1 MGFKRVFGRD
11 IRFISDLKVQPLV
24 NGEPLEE
31 TPRGDFFCEGELAWV
46 IPVLMCCH
54 AHAGIQVRGSHTK
67 AFSNAMEI
75 IRKAR
80 LFWTDILEVGI
91 WKEDRYVAVTEIYGV
106 WLARSSTL
114 VATSK
119 ARERLSSLGE
129 AFSSMMNRA
138 DLEVP
143 LKLVLSKLDG
153 QNKPAREIIEEAL
166 KELKI
171 SSEYL
176 AEIEQLWLGD
186 LGWTIRLLR
195 PLLLAL
201 HQDADLSILTEI
213 TTEDALKHFLTGF
226 NLSPLNQSR
235 ALSIVRK
242 SNGFI
247 NLGLSL
253 YESFGDT
260 FQLYKWNLAMK
271 RAGERPAKN
280 QEADVQFQDH
290 MDSAQVPLRSI
301 VRKLLKDNKEIGTY
315 TDLIEQLESLGVP
328 DNYHDLYWD
337 VTFQQTMVVVKP
349 LLVSWQAQLGG
360 IESITTAQ
368 NVDELLTKLEVLNF
382 EPTVDPLEIFTT
394 NRASCLKTLQTIQKT
409 GIIWCLQNDVSFSFW
424 DHNATVFLDFIE
436 ASLEKEGYLDIWN
449 NGKVFTISKSL
460 PHDEEMKPF
469 WDALDNSDNL
479 SNFLISMDIKDED
492 LSSFEKK
499 LEEIKNKA
507 EKTKRVVSV
516 CGKNFD
522 NTEDNLSQLFN
533 HIEGEIH
540 DNCMPDIDLT
550 DIAKLNEIKE
560 KTRKKAGLS
569 KKERL
574 SKPKGRMSQ
583 AMKNLVGLAGEIHAY
598 RVLRKKYGATIVNPS
613 SWISENSTFK
623 FPGNSVSDAYGC
635 DFKIK
640 HKKKTYFIEVK
651 ATQGDEE
658 VFELGLSE
666 IRRAVE
672 VANRRKE
679 KFIIFHITDA
689 LSDSPE
695 FRFLPNPY
703 DKKYSK
709 LYRFFEAGLK
719 IKFEKV

>member
-1 MGFKRVFGRD
+1 MKLKGITISIFFYILFLSVGFSQSNPLF
-11 IRFISDLKVQPLV
+11 SDAEVV
-24 NGEPLEE
+24 D
-31 TPRGDFFCEGELAWV
+31 T
-46 IPVLMCCH
+46 I
-54 AHAGIQVRGSHTK
+54 
-67 AFSNAMEI
+67 SNAD
-75 IRKAR
+75 
-80 LFWTDILEVGI
+80 T
-91 WKEDRYVAVTEIYGV
+91 
-106 WLARSSTL
+106 
-114 VATSK
+114 
-119 ARERLSSLGE
+119 
-129 AFSSMMNRA
+129 
-138 DLEVP
+138 
-143 LKLVLSKLDG
+143 
-153 QNKPAREIIEEAL
+153 
-166 KELKI
+166 
-171 SSEYL
+171 
-176 AEIEQLWLGD
+176 
-186 LGWTIRLLR
+186 TI
-195 PLLLAL
+195 
-201 HQDADLSILTEI
+201 
-213 TTEDALKHFLTGF
+213 
-226 NLSPLNQSR
+226 
-235 ALSIVRK
+235 V
-242 SNGFI
+242 
-247 NLGLSL
+247 
-253 YESFGDT
+253 
-260 FQLYKWNLAMK
+260 
-271 RAGERPAKN
+271 
-280 QEADVQFQDH
+280 
-290 MDSAQVPLRSI
+290 
-301 VRKLLKDNKEIGTY
+301 
-315 TDLIEQLESLGVP
+315 
-328 DNYHDLYWD
+328 
-337 VTFQQTMVVVKP
+337 
-349 LLVSWQAQLGG
+349 
-360 IESITTAQ
+360 
-368 NVDELLTKLEVLNF
+368 
-382 EPTVDPLEIFTT
+382 
-394 NRASCLKTLQTIQKT
+394 
-409 GIIWCLQNDVSFSFW
+409 
-424 DHNATVFLDFIE
+424 
-436 ASLEKEGYLDIWN
+436 
-449 NGKVFTISKSL
+449 
-460 PHDEEMKPF
+460 
-469 WDALDNSDNL
+469 
-479 SNFLISMDIKDED
+479 
-492 LSSFEKK
+492 
-499 LEEIKNKA
+499 EEIKNKA

-598 RVLRKKYGATIVNPS
+598 RVLRNKYGSTIVNPS